1 MIIIDGRP
9 MDMNMAAF
17 SNLEEILVQVI
28 KDDYLEKRV
37 VTDVLLNKEPF
48 NEIYPHQAEDIE
60 VSEIETLEIQTVP
73 LNEMAGSVTEEL
85 YKVIHIMGEGSR
97 EIARLFRQADDAEA
111 LEMLQDLLEVT
122 REFLGMV
129 GLLRYEYVTPGTDSI
144 EDRIETIS
152 GLLGEMIEV
161 LENEDWILLADLLEY
176 EFLPTV
182 KDWEG
187 VIGNLRNVIPQ

>member
-129 GLLRYEYVTPGTDSI
+129 GLLRYEYVTPGSDSI

-152 GLLGEMIEV
+152 SLLGEMIEV

>member
-28 KDDYLEKRV
+28 QDDYLEKRV

-152 GLLGEMIEV
+152 SLLGEMIEV

-182 KDWEG
+182 KDWES
-187 VIGNLRNVIPQ
+187 VIGSLRKVIPQ

>member
-1 MIIIDGRP
+1 

-60 VSEIETLEIQTVP
+60 VSEIDSLEIQTVP
-73 LNEMAGSVTEEL
+73 LNEMAGNVAEEL
-85 YKVIHIMGEGSR
+85 HKVINIMGEGAR
-97 EIARLFRQADDAEA
+97 QIAQLFRQADDAEA

-129 GLLRYEYVTPGTDSI
+129 GLLRYEYTTPGTDSI
-144 EDRIETIS
+144 SDRIEVIS
-152 GLLGEMIEV
+152 SLLGEMIEV
-161 LENEDWILLADLLEY
+161 LENEDWVLLSDLLEY
-176 EFLPTV
+176 EFLPAMENWSV
-182 KDWEG
+182 
-187 VIGNLRNVIPQ
+187 VIGKLQSTLASMQQ

>member
-60 VSEIETLEIQTVP
+60 VSEIDSLEIQTVP
-73 LNEMAGSVTEEL
+73 LNEMAGNVAEEL
-85 YKVIHIMGEGSR
+85 HKVINIMSEGAR
-97 EIARLFRQADDAEA
+97 QIAQLFRQADDAEA

-129 GLLRYEYVTPGTDSI
+129 GLLRYEYTTPGTDSI
-144 EDRIETIS
+144 SDRIEVIS
-152 GLLGEMIEV
+152 SLLGEMIEV

-182 KDWEG
+182 KDWSG
-187 VIGNLRNVIPQ
+187 VINNLQKVIPQ

>member
-129 GLLRYEYVTPGTDSI
+129 GLLRYEYVTPGSDSI

-152 GLLGEMIEV
+152 SLLGEMIEV

-187 VIGNLRNVIPQ
+187 VIGNLRKVIPQ

>member
-60 VSEIETLEIQTVP
+60 VAEIDSLEIQTVP
-73 LNEMAGSVTEEL
+73 LNEMAGNVAEEL
-85 YKVIHIMGEGSR
+85 HKVINIMGEGAR
-97 EIARLFRQADDAEA
+97 QIAQLFRQADDAEA

-129 GLLRYEYVTPGTDSI
+129 GLLRYEYTTPGTDSI
-144 EDRIETIS
+144 SDRIEVIS
-152 GLLGEMIEV
+152 SLLGEMIEV

-182 KDWEG
+182 KDWSG
-187 VIGNLRNVIPQ
+187 VINNLQKVIPQ

>member
-85 YKVIHIMGEGSR
+85 YKVIHIMREGSR

-144 EDRIETIS
+144 DDRIETIS
-152 GLLGEMIEV
+152 SLLGEMIEV

>member
-9 MDMNMAAF
+9 MDVNMAAF

-28 KDDYLEKRV
+28 KDDYLERRV

-60 VSEIETLEIQTVP
+60 VSEIDSLEIQTVP
-73 LNEMAGSVTEEL
+73 LNEMAVSVAEEL
-85 YKVIHIMGEGSR
+85 HKVVHIMSEGSR
-97 EIARLFRQADDAEA
+97 QIAQLFRQADDAEA

-129 GLLRYEYVTPGTDSI
+129 GLLRYEYTTPGTDSI
-144 EDRIETIS
+144 SDRVEAIS
-152 GLLGEMIEV
+152 SLLGEMIEV

-176 EFLPTV
+176 EFMPV
-182 KDWEG
+182 VNDWKG
-187 VIGNLRNVIPQ
+187 VISNLQKVIPQ

>member
-60 VSEIETLEIQTVP
+60 VSEIDSLEIQTVP
-73 LNEMAGSVTEEL
+73 LNEMAGNVAEEL
-85 YKVIHIMGEGSR
+85 HKVLHIMSEGSR
-97 EIARLFRQADDAEA
+97 QIAQLFRQADDAEA

-129 GLLRYEYVTPGTDSI
+129 GLLRYEYTSPGTDSI
-144 EDRIETIS
+144 SDRIETIS
-152 GLLGEMIEV
+152 SLLGEMIEV

>member
-28 KDDYLEKRV
+28 QDDYLEKRV

-129 GLLRYEYVTPGTDSI
+129 GLLRY
-144 EDRIETIS
+144 
-152 GLLGEMIEV
+152 
-161 LENEDWILLADLLEY
+161 
-176 EFLPTV
+176 
-182 KDWEG
+182 
-187 VIGNLRNVIPQ
+187 

>member
-122 REFLGMV
+122 REFVGMV
-129 GLLRYEYVTPGTDSI
+129 GLLRYEYVTPGSDSI

-152 GLLGEMIEV
+152 SLLGEMIEV

-182 KDWEG
+182 KDWEN
-187 VIGNLRNVIPQ
+187 VIGSLRNVIPQ

>member
-144 EDRIETIS
+144 DDRIETIS
-152 GLLGEMIEV
+152 SLLGEMIEV

-182 KDWEG
+182 KDWGG
-187 VIGNLRNVIPQ
+187 VINNLQKVIPQ

>member
-60 VSEIETLEIQTVP
+60 VSEIDSLEIQTVP
-73 LNEMAGSVTEEL
+73 LNEMAGNVAEEL
-85 YKVIHIMGEGSR
+85 HKVVNIMGEGSR
-97 EIARLFRQADDAEA
+97 QIAQLFRQADDAEA

-129 GLLRYEYVTPGTDSI
+129 GLLRYEYTTPGTDSI
-144 EDRIETIS
+144 SDRIEVIS
-152 GLLGEMIEV
+152 SLLGEMIEV

-182 KDWEG
+182 KDWDG
-187 VIGNLRNVIPQ
+187 VINNLQKVIPQ

>member
-1 MIIIDGRP
+1 

-60 VSEIETLEIQTVP
+60 VSEIDSLEIQTVP
-73 LNEMAGSVTEEL
+73 LNEMAGNVAEEL
-85 YKVIHIMGEGSR
+85 HKVINIMGEGAR
-97 EIARLFRQADDAEA
+97 QIAQLFRQADDAEA

-129 GLLRYEYVTPGTDSI
+129 GLLRYEYTTPGTDSI
-144 EDRIETIS
+144 SDRIEVIS
-152 GLLGEMIEV
+152 SLLGEMIEV

-182 KDWEG
+182 KDWSG
-187 VIGNLRNVIPQ
+187 VINNLQKVIPQ

>member
-129 GLLRYEYVTPGTDSI
+129 GLLRYEYVTPGSDSI

-152 GLLGEMIEV
+152 SLLGEMIEV

-187 VIGNLRNVIPQ
+187 VIGMLRKVIPQ

>member
-144 EDRIETIS
+144 DGRIETIS
-152 GLLGEMIEV
+152 SLLGEMIEV

-182 KDWEG
+182 KDWEN
-187 VIGNLRNVIPQ
+187 VIGSLRNVIPQ

>member
-60 VSEIETLEIQTVP
+60 VSEIESLEIQTMP
-73 LNEMAGSVTEEL
+73 MNEISGNVSEEL
-85 YKVIHIMGEGSR
+85 HKVISIMNEGSR
-97 EIARLFRQADDAEA
+97 QIAQLFRQADDAEA
-111 LEMLQDLLEVT
+111 LEMLQDLLDVT
-122 REFLGMV
+122 RDFLGMV
-129 GLLRYEYVTPGTDSI
+129 GLLRYEYVKPGSDDIS
-144 EDRIETIS
+144 ERIEGIS

-161 LENEDWILLADLLEY
+161 LGNEDWILLADLLEY
-176 EFLPTV
+176 DFLPEV
-182 KDWEG
+182 KAWEA
-187 VIGNLRNVIPQ
+187 VISNLQKVIAQ

>member
-9 MDMNMAAF
+9 MDMSMAAF

-60 VSEIETLEIQTVP
+60 ISEIESLEIQSVP
-73 LNEMAGSVTEEL
+73 VNEMASDVAEEL
-85 YKVIHIMGEGSR
+85 YKVINIMGVGSR
-97 EIARLFRQADDAEA
+97 QIAQLFRQADDTEA
-111 LEMLQDLLEVT
+111 LEILQDLLEVT

-129 GLLRYEYVTPGTDSI
+129 GLLRFEYTTPGTDCI
-144 EDRIETIS
+144 TERVEAIS
-152 GLLGEMIEV
+152 TLLGEMIEV

-182 KDWEG
+182 KNWEA
-187 VIGNLRNVIPQ
+187 VIKDLQKVIPQ

>member
-60 VSEIETLEIQTVP
+60 VSEIDSLEIQTVP
-73 LNEMAGSVTEEL
+73 LNEMAGNVAEEL
-85 YKVIHIMGEGSR
+85 HKVINIMGEGAR
-97 EIARLFRQADDAEA
+97 QIAQLFRQADDAEA

-129 GLLRYEYVTPGTDSI
+129 GLLRYEYTTPGTDSI
-144 EDRIETIS
+144 SDRIEAIS
-152 GLLGEMIEV
+152 SLLGEMIEV

-182 KDWEG
+182 KDWSG
-187 VIGNLRNVIPQ
+187 VINNLQKVIPQ

>member
-60 VSEIETLEIQTVP
+60 VSEIDSLEIQTVP
-73 LNEMAGSVTEEL
+73 LNEMAGNVAEEL
-85 YKVIHIMGEGSR
+85 HKVLHIMSEGSR
-97 EIARLFRQADDAEA
+97 QIAQLFRQADDAEA

-129 GLLRYEYVTPGTDSI
+129 GLLRYEYTSPGTDSI
-144 EDRIETIS
+144 SDRIETIS
-152 GLLGEMIEV
+152 SLLGEMIEV

-182 KDWEG
+182 KDWGG
-187 VIGNLRNVIPQ
+187 VINNLQKVIPQ

>member
-60 VSEIETLEIQTVP
+60 VSEIDSLEIQTVP
-73 LNEMAGSVTEEL
+73 LNEMAGNVAEEL
-85 YKVIHIMGEGSR
+85 HKVINIMGEGAR
-97 EIARLFRQADDAEA
+97 QIAQLFRQADDAEA
-111 LEMLQDLLEVT
+111 LEMLQDLLDVT

-129 GLLRYEYVTPGTDSI
+129 GLLRYEYTTPGTDSI
-144 EDRIETIS
+144 SDRIEAIS
-152 GLLGEMIEV
+152 SLLGEMIEV

-176 EFLPTV
+176 EFLRTV
-182 KDWEG
+182 KDCSG
-187 VIGNLRNVIPQ
+187 VINTLQEVIPQ

>member
-60 VSEIETLEIQTVP
+60 VSEIESLEIQTMP
-73 LNEMAGSVTEEL
+73 MNEISGNVSEEL
-85 YKVIHIMGEGSR
+85 HKVIRIMNEGSR
-97 EIARLFRQADDAEA
+97 QIAQLFRQADDAEA
-111 LEMLQDLLEVT
+111 LEMLQDLLDVT
-122 REFLGMV
+122 RDFLGMV
-129 GLLRYEYVTPGTDSI
+129 GLLRYEYVKPGSDDIS
-144 EDRIETIS
+144 ERIEGIS

-161 LENEDWILLADLLEY
+161 LGNEDWILLADLLEY
-176 EFLPTV
+176 EFLPEV
-182 KDWEG
+182 KAWEA
-187 VIGNLRNVIPQ
+187 VISNLQKVIAQ

>member
-17 SNLEEILVQVI
+17 ANLEEILVQVI

-60 VSEIETLEIQTVP
+60 VAEIDSLEIQTMP
-73 LNEMAGSVTEEL
+73 LNEMAGNVAEEL
-85 YKVIHIMGEGSR
+85 HKVINIMGEGAR
-97 EIARLFRQADDAEA
+97 QIAQLFRQADDAEA

-129 GLLRYEYVTPGTDSI
+129 GLLRYEYTTPGTDSI
-144 EDRIETIS
+144 SDRIEVIS
-152 GLLGEMIEV
+152 SLLGEMIEV

-182 KDWEG
+182 KDWSG
-187 VIGNLRNVIPQ
+187 VINNLQKVIPQ

>member
-144 EDRIETIS
+144 DDRIETIS
-152 GLLGEMIEV
+152 SLLGEMIEV

-182 KDWEG
+182 KDWSG
-187 VIGNLRNVIPQ
+187 VINNLQKVIPQ

>member
-17 SNLEEILVQVI
+17 ANLEEILVQVI

-48 NEIYPHQAEDIE
+48 NEIYPHQAEVIE
-60 VSEIETLEIQTVP
+60 VAEIDSLEIQTMP
-73 LNEMAGSVTEEL
+73 LNEMAGNVAEEL
-85 YKVIHIMGEGSR
+85 HKVINIMGEGSR
-97 EIARLFRQADDAEA
+97 QIAQLFRQADDAEA
-111 LEMLQDLLEVT
+111 LEMLQDLLDVT

-129 GLLRYEYVTPGTDSI
+129 GLLRYEYTTPGTDSI
-144 EDRIETIS
+144 SDRIEAIS
-152 GLLGEMIEV
+152 SLLGEMIEV

-182 KDWEG
+182 KDWDG
-187 VIGNLRNVIPQ
+187 VINNLQKIIPQ

>member
-85 YKVIHIMGEGSR
+85 YKVIHIIRVNIVTSQHR
-97 EIARLFRQADDAEA
+97 TNDWFDA
-111 LEMLQDLLEVT
+111 
-122 REFLGMV
+122 F
-129 GLLRYEYVTPGTDSI
+129 
-144 EDRIETIS
+144 
-152 GLLGEMIEV
+152 
-161 LENEDWILLADLLEY
+161 
-176 EFLPTV
+176 
-182 KDWEG
+182 
-187 VIGNLRNVIPQ
+187 

>member
-60 VSEIETLEIQTVP
+60 VSEIDSLEIQTMP
-73 LNEMAGSVTEEL
+73 LNEMAGNVTEEL
-85 YKVIHIMGEGSR
+85 YKVINIMSEGSR
-97 EIARLFRQADDAEA
+97 QIAQLFRQADDAEA
-111 LEMLQDLLEVT
+111 LETLQDLLEVT

-129 GLLRYEYVTPGTDSI
+129 GLLRYEYTAPGTDNIS
-144 EDRIETIS
+144 DRIEGIS
-152 GLLGEMIEV
+152 SLLGEMIEV

-187 VIGNLRNVIPQ
+187 VIRNLQKVIPQ

>member
-97 EIARLFRQADDAEA
+97 EIAHLFRQADDAEA

-144 EDRIETIS
+144 DTRIETIS
-152 GLLGEMIEV
+152 SLLGEMIEV

-182 KDWEG
+182 KDWES
-187 VIGNLRNVIPQ
+187 VISNLRKVIPQ

>member
-17 SNLEEILVQVI
+17 ANLEEILVQVI

-48 NEIYPHQAEDIE
+48 NEIYPHQAEVIE
-60 VSEIETLEIQTVP
+60 VAEIDSLEIQTMP
-73 LNEMAGSVTEEL
+73 LNEMAGNVAEEL
-85 YKVIHIMGEGSR
+85 HKVINIMGEGAR
-97 EIARLFRQADDAEA
+97 QIAQLFRQADDAEA

-129 GLLRYEYVTPGTDSI
+129 GLLRYEYTTPGTDSI
-144 EDRIETIS
+144 SDRIEVIS
-152 GLLGEMIEV
+152 SLLGEMIEV

-182 KDWEG
+182 KDWSG
-187 VIGNLRNVIPQ
+187 VINNLQKVIPQ

>member
-60 VSEIETLEIQTVP
+60 ISEIESLEIQTVP
-73 LNEMAGSVTEEL
+73 LNEMAGSVADEL
-85 YKVIHIMGEGSR
+85 YKVIHIMSEGAR

-144 EDRIETIS
+144 GDRIETIS
-152 GLLGEMIEV
+152 SLLGEMIEV

-176 EFLPTV
+176 EFLPMV
-182 KDWEG
+182 KDWDG
-187 VIGNLRNVIPQ
+187 VIGNLRKVIPQ

>member
-60 VSEIETLEIQTVP
+60 VSEIESLDIQTMP
-73 LNEMAGSVTEEL
+73 MNEISGNVSEEL
-85 YKVIHIMGEGSR
+85 HKVIRIMNEGSR
-97 EIARLFRQADDAEA
+97 QIAQLFRQADDAEA
-111 LEMLQDLLEVT
+111 LEMLQDLLDVT
-122 REFLGMV
+122 RDFLGMV
-129 GLLRYEYVTPGTDSI
+129 GLLRYEYVKPGSDDIS
-144 EDRIETIS
+144 ERIEGIS

-161 LENEDWILLADLLEY
+161 LGNEDWILLADLLEY
-176 EFLPTV
+176 EFLPEV
-182 KDWEG
+182 KAWEA
-187 VIGNLRNVIPQ
+187 VISNLQKVIAQ

>member
-48 NEIYPHQAEDIE
+48 NEIYPHQAEDLE
-60 VSEIETLEIQTVP
+60 VSEIDSLEIQTVP
-73 LNEMAGSVTEEL
+73 LNEMAGNVAEEL
-85 YKVIHIMGEGSR
+85 HKVINIMGEGAR
-97 EIARLFRQADDAEA
+97 QIAQLFRQADDAEA

-129 GLLRYEYVTPGTDSI
+129 GLLRYEYTTPGTDSI
-144 EDRIETIS
+144 SDRIEVIS
-152 GLLGEMIEV
+152 SLLGEMIEV

-182 KDWEG
+182 KDWSG
-187 VIGNLRNVIPQ
+187 VINNLQKVIPQ

>member
-17 SNLEEILVQVI
+17 ANLEEILVQVI

-60 VSEIETLEIQTVP
+60 VSEIDSLEIQTVP
-73 LNEMAGSVTEEL
+73 LNEMAGNVAEEL
-85 YKVIHIMGEGSR
+85 HKVINIMGEGAR
-97 EIARLFRQADDAEA
+97 QIAQLFRQADDAEA

-129 GLLRYEYVTPGTDSI
+129 GLLRYEYTTPGTDSI
-144 EDRIETIS
+144 SDRIEVIS
-152 GLLGEMIEV
+152 SLLGEMIEV

-182 KDWEG
+182 KDWSG
-187 VIGNLRNVIPQ
+187 VINNLQKVIPQ

>member
-144 EDRIETIS
+144 DDRIETIS
-152 GLLGEMIEV
+152 SLLGEMIEV

>member
-60 VSEIETLEIQTVP
+60 VSEIDSLEIQTVP
-73 LNEMAGSVTEEL
+73 LNEMAGNVAEEL
-85 YKVIHIMGEGSR
+85 HKVLHIMSEGSR
-97 EIARLFRQADDAEA
+97 QIAQLFRQADDAEA

-129 GLLRYEYVTPGTDSI
+129 GLLRYEYTSPGTDSI
-144 EDRIETIS
+144 SDRIETIS
-152 GLLGEMIEV
+152 SLLGEMIEV

-187 VIGNLRNVIPQ
+187 VIRNLQNIIPQ

>member
-60 VSEIETLEIQTVP
+60 VSEIESLEIQTMP
-73 LNEMAGSVTEEL
+73 MNEISGNVSEEL
-85 YKVIHIMGEGSR
+85 HKVIRIMNEGSR
-97 EIARLFRQADDAEA
+97 QIAQLFRQADDAEA
-111 LEMLQDLLEVT
+111 LEMLQDLLDVT
-122 REFLGMV
+122 RDFLGMV
-129 GLLRYEYVTPGTDSI
+129 GLLRYEYVKPGSDDIS
-144 EDRIETIS
+144 ERIEGIS

-161 LENEDWILLADLLEY
+161 LGNEDWILLADLLEY
-176 EFLPTV
+176 EFLPMA
-182 KDWEG
+182 KDWDG
-187 VIGNLRNVIPQ
+187 VIGNLRKVIPQ

>member
-17 SNLEEILVQVI
+17 ANLEEILVQVI

-60 VSEIETLEIQTVP
+60 VAEIDSLEIQTMP
-73 LNEMAGSVTEEL
+73 LNEMAGNVAEEL
-85 YKVIHIMGEGSR
+85 HKVINIMGEGSR
-97 EIARLFRQADDAEA
+97 QIAQLFRQADDAEA
-111 LEMLQDLLEVT
+111 LEMLQDLLDVT

-129 GLLRYEYVTPGTDSI
+129 GLLRYEYTTPGTDSI
-144 EDRIETIS
+144 SDRIEAIS
-152 GLLGEMIEV
+152 SLLGEMIEV

-182 KDWEG
+182 KDWDG
-187 VIGNLRNVIPQ
+187 VINNLQKIIPQ